1 MYDIQSI
8 FDIHIIEN
16 VSMGPHM
23 NVHIIIYIYLPNPI
37 CCHRFTNNLD
47 VW

>member
-16 VSMGPHM
+16 VSMGPHLKM
-23 NVHIIIYIYLPNPI
+23 LYDGHFRP
-37 CCHRFTNNLD
+37 
-47 VW
+47 